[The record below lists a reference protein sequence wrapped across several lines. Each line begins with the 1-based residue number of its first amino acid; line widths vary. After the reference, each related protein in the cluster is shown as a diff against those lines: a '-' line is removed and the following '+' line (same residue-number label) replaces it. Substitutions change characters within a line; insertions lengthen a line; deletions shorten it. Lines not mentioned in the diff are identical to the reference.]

1 MEKSAQ
7 TRLPLI
13 RSLMIVAQVLLM
25 VLSIHWLNMQYKEQ
39 KQMLLNNI
47 SDLWMSS
54 QQQMIDSMLMTEYIN
69 PAIDSSTHFD
79 FKFEFNTDSILSY
92 HARESA
98 AMMRVEVPPMQIP
111 AEESRIIVRVN
122 DSMQVNTITRHRGPS
137 FVKRDLVLKGVK
149 LFVNEFSDSTEH
161 SNNLAEWAF
170 GSDTNFLKRSF
181 DNKIA
186 GLNPRIKVKWIT
198 KDIQDS
204 NFMINAPPPVFHML
218 AGNKSIEAD
227 IAGYQLIVFGK
238 ILPQIVFALLL
249 VLLTALAF
257 LISHRS
263 LRTQA
268 ILNEQRN
275 DFIRNM
281 SHEIKTPVAT
291 VKVALEALKKF
302 ERRNDPRVMDEYLEM
317 ATSETERLELLINR
331 VMNVSDQGDAF
342 LMNRVN
348 TDMKE
353 LITGVLSTLK
363 PRLEQENAI
372 VNTRFPEQNC
382 LISIDPLHV
391 RGVLINL
398 IDNSLKYCIGHAE
411 INISLFLSHD
421 SLLLEVADNGK
432 GIPENYQDRI
442 FDKFFRVP
450 SGDVHNIKGYGLGL
464 SYAKSVMQYHKGSIN
479 FRAAV
484 PTGSVFTLSF
494 PNLTT

>member
-1 MEKSAQ
+1 M
-7 TRLPLI
+7 PLI

-39 KQMLLNNI
+39 KQMLLNNM

-69 PAIDSSTHFD
+69 PALDSSTRFD
-79 FKFEFNTDSILSY
+79 FKFEFNTDSILSL
-92 HARESA
+92 HGHENAV
-98 AMMRVEVPPMQIP
+98 MMRMEVPGMEIP
-111 AEESRIIVRVN
+111 AEESRIIVRVK
-122 DSMQVNTITRHRGPS
+122 DSMQINTITRHRGPS
-137 FVKRDLVLKGVK
+137 IMKRDLVLKGVK
-149 LFVNEFSDSTEH
+149 LFVNEFSDSTEQEMKM
-161 SNNLAEWAF
+161 AEWAWV
-170 GSDTNFLKRSF
+170 SDTNFFKNTF

-198 KDIQDS
+198 KDIPDS
-204 NFMINAPPPVFHML
+204 NFIMKEPPPVFHL
-218 AGNKSIEAD
+218 LSGNKSIEAD
-227 IAGYQLIVFGK
+227 IAGYRLIILGK
-238 ILPQIVFALLL
+238 MLPQIGFAVLL
-249 VLLTALAF
+249 VLLTAMAF

-302 ERRNDPRVMDEYLEM
+302 DRRNDPQVMDEYLEM
-317 ATSETERLELLINR
+317 ATSETERLELLINQ

-353 LITGVLSTLK
+353 LVSEVLSTLK
-363 PRLEQENAI
+363 PRLEQEQAI
-372 VNTRFPEQNC
+372 VNTRLPEQNC
-382 LISIDPLHV
+382 LLSIDPLHV
-391 RGVLINL
+391 RGVFINL
-398 IDNSLKYCIGHAE
+398 LDNSLKYCNGHAV
-411 INISLFLSHD
+411 INISLILSHE

-432 GIPENYQDRI
+432 GIPENYRDRI

-464 SYAKSVMQYHKGSIN
+464 SYAKSVMQHHNGSISY
-479 FRAAV
+479 RAAV
-484 PTGSVFTLSF
+484 PEGSVFTLTF